1 MQCFDRVKS
10 MLLWENWEIL
20 LLVFSVGVIVDAL
33 GQPVGGSLVF
43 HKGGPDSVG
52 DLSSYVVVVRDGKM
66 ELYHKKSSNCIQTET
81 FGVEGVGQ
89 CIVAD
94 DENRSGEFVA
104 IATPTEVSESQ
115 SRLEHSRAITLV
127 EEFEFEGQLSKEVI
141 SLFHAQVGFLFLF
154 NLHFEEAVDDF
165 LKSKAMQPSEV
176 FPFIM
181 RDPNRSSILVPRNWY
196 WELHPPHVPLED
208 VVDDGL
214 LATQKAISFRKAS
227 VETVVDERF
236 LSNPPTRAE
245 LLESANKNIIR
256 IWNLLRIVVLCY
268 VLFYGLS
275 HSEFAESEDALL
287 GSDDEDE
294 DPAIVAANVILS
306 LPTQSCLRSLLPT
319 QPSPILLLMSQRKM
333 LI

>member
-1 MQCFDRVKS
+1 MSKLKSRITVVLVLSGGFLLLTGSLLIQPVKKLGDLKGISKLMLIELVLGSDFANASFVVVREMQCFDRVKS

-104 IATPTEVSESQ
+104 IATPTE
-115 SRLEHSRAITLV
+115 
-127 EEFEFEGQLSKEVI
+127 
-141 SLFHAQVGFLFLF
+141 
-154 NLHFEEAVDDF
+154 
-165 LKSKAMQPSEV
+165 
-176 FPFIM
+176 
-181 RDPNRSSILVPRNWY
+181 VPRNWY